1 VLDKLH
7 PHRAAIEAALV
18 ERERSLFNLDRR
30 SITMTSPR
38 LTLKARLQISEFP
51 AGDFGGK
58 RQAVSVETDRPFRSK
73 AAPHPG
79 GVWAPASANHRC
91 GTDAILCGS
100 GKASTFVYIVD
111 FGSGGGQVW
120 IM

>member
-30 SITMTSPR
+30 SISMTSPR

-51 AGDFGGK
+51 AGDFGRRFRLKPTGRFGPK
-58 RQAVSVETDRPFRSK
+58 RHPIPKAFGRRLERTAAV
-73 AAPHPG
+73 G
-79 GVWAPASANHRC
+79 L
-91 GTDAILCGS
+91 ILSCHGL
-100 GKASTFVYIVD
+100 
-111 FGSGGGQVW
+111 
-120 IM
+120 